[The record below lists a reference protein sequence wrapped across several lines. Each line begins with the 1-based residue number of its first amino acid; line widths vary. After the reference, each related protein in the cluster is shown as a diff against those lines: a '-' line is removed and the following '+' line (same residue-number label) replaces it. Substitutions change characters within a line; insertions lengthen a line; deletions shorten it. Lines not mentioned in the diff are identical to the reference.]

1 MKRSK
6 FRLDFK
12 TILKTLYKKGSKT
25 DPKNYRPVSLLPLVS
40 KVIEKFVHNQTEIF
54 WSKNRALYK
63 YQSEFRK
70 SFSTNS
76 CLTLLANSVTPNA
89 TIPIQYCF
97 LQDHNRCIGARC
109 TLLCNCFLLL
119 TLSKFLSNE
128 ILADNSLMK
137 ESCKNNYDFQVSV
150 NYHKT

>member
-40 KVIEKFVHNQTEIF
+40 KVIEKFVHNQTKIF

-63 YQSEFRK
+63 YQSGFRK

-76 CLTLLANSVTPNA
+76 CLTLLKMYD
-89 TIPIQYCF
+89 TIKLVDEISLNF
-97 LQDHNRCIGARC
+97 LELFITGKYDKTSLKNRGHHVI
-109 TLLCNCFLLL
+109 F
-119 TLSKFLSNE
+119 
-128 ILADNSLMK
+128 
-137 ESCKNNYDFQVSV
+137 
-150 NYHKT
+150 